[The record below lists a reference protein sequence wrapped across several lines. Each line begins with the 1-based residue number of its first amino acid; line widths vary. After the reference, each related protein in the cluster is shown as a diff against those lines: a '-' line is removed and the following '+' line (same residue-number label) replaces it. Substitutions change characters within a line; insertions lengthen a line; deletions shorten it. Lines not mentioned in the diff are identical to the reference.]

1 MAFTD
6 YLINAI
12 FLVVVLRQARE
23 RRLDIRSIVAPMAL
37 VVFVATH
44 YVHTIPTGGSDMALA
59 LALTLVGLSLG
70 VLCGYA
76 THVRVDADGT
86 RFARVGA
93 VAAILLLAGIS
104 ARLVF
109 VFALEHG
116 AGPAIRD
123 FSIVHHISA
132 AAWPLAL
139 VSMALCEVTARLV
152 IVQVRGQQL
161 APRAPATVTVSSS
174 HA

>member
-1 MAFTD
+1 MTLTD

-23 RRLDIRSIVAPMAL
+23 RRLDTRSIIAPLAL

-44 YVHTIPTGGSDMALA
+44 YVHTLPTGRSDLVLAGCLTLLGLA
-59 LALTLVGLSLG
+59 LG
-70 VLCGYA
+70 VICGYA
-76 THVRVDADGT
+76 THVRADADGT
-86 RFARVGA
+86 RYARVGPLAA
-93 VAAILLLAGIS
+93 VLLLAGIS
-104 ARLVF
+104 SRLVF
-109 VFALEHG
+109 VLALEHG

-132 AAWPLAL
+132 SAWPLAL

-152 IVQVRGQQL
+152 IVQVRGRQL
-161 APRAPATVTVSSS
+161 APRTPATVTLSSS

>member
-1 MAFTD
+1 MTFTD
-6 YLINAI
+6 YLINAV

-23 RRLDIRSIVAPMAL
+23 RRLDIRSIIAPLAL

-44 YVHTIPTGGSDMALA
+44 YVHSIPTAGSDLA
-59 LALTLVGLSLG
+59 LAGGLTLLGLTLG
-70 VLCGYA
+70 VICGYA
-76 THVRVDADGT
+76 THVRADADGT
-86 RFARVGA
+86 RYARVGPL
-93 VAAILLLAGIS
+93 AAILLLAGIS
-104 ARLVF
+104 SRLVF
-109 VFALEHG
+109 VFALDHG

-152 IVQVRGQQL
+152 IVQVRGQRLSPRPAARTTLSGSL
-161 APRAPATVTVSSS
+161 A
-174 HA
+174 

>member
-1 MAFTD
+1 MALTD

-12 FLVVVLRQARE
+12 FLFVVLRQARE
-23 RRLDIRSIVAPMAL
+23 RRLDTRSIVAPLAL

-44 YVHTIPTGGSDMALA
+44 YVHTIPTGGSDLT
-59 LALTLVGLSLG
+59 LVVTLTLVGLSLG
-70 VLCGYA
+70 VICGFA
-76 THVRVDADGT
+76 THVRVAADGT
-86 RFARVGA
+86 RFARVGPL
-93 VAAILLLAGIS
+93 AAILLLAGIS
-104 ARLVF
+104 SRLVF
-109 VFALEHG
+109 VYALEHG

-139 VSMALCEVTARLV
+139 VAMALCEVTARIA
-152 IVQVRGQQL
+152 IVHLRGRRL
-161 APRAPATVTVSSS
+161 AQSSMGGTLSVS